1 MRKFLVVLV
10 ALVAYAGALNLTA
23 FIANHG
29 FGWLSV
35 VALTALMV
43 GGTYSVDRMV

>member
-1 MRKFLVVLV
+1 MRKVLAVLV
-10 ALVAYAGALNLTA
+10 ALVAYVGVANVTA

-35 VALTALMV
+35 FVLAALMV
-43 GGTYSVDRMV
+43 GGTYTVDRMV

>member
-10 ALVAYAGALNLTA
+10 AFIAYIGAANVTA

-35 VALTALMV
+35 VVLAALMV
-43 GGTYSVDRMV
+43 GGTYAVDRMV